1 MTKILVFIIKF
12 YQYLI
17 SPLLGNNCRFLPT
30 CSEYFIEA
38 LKTQGLIKGFKLG
51 TKRIFKCHPFK
62 KLGGSHGVDFVPILK
77 KTSRQERLKKIVEGL
92 QKAGWKYENNKES
105 KNG

>member
-1 MTKILVFIIKF
+1 MKKILIFIIKT
-12 YQYLI
+12 YQFLI
-17 SPLLGNNCRFLPT
+17 SPLLLNRCRFLPT

-62 KLGGSHGVDFVPILK
+62 KLGGSHGLDFVPIPK
-77 KTSRQERLKKIVEGL
+77 NVSRQERLKKIVEGL

>member
-1 MTKILVFIIKF
+1 MIKILVFIIKS

-17 SPLLGNNCRFLPT
+17 SPLLGNKCRFLPT

-38 LKTQGLIKGFKLG
+38 LKTQGTVRGFKLG
-51 TKRIFKCHPFK
+51 LKRILKCHPFK
-62 KLGGSHGVDFVPILK
+62 SLGGGEGLDFVPGSNK
-77 KTSRQERLKKIVEGL
+77 
-92 QKAGWKYENNKES
+92 KES

>member
-1 MTKILVFIIKF
+1 MTKILIFIIKI

-17 SPLLGNNCRFLPT
+17 SPFLGNRCRFLPT

-51 TKRIFKCHPFK
+51 IKRIFKCHPFK
-62 KLGGSHGVDFVPILK
+62 KLGGSHGLDFVPTPK
-77 KTSRQERLKKIVEGL
+77 NASRQERLQKIVQGL

>member
-12 YQYLI
+12 YQYLV
-17 SPLLGNNCRFLPT
+17 SPLLGNKCRFLPT

-38 LKTQGLIKGFKLG
+38 LKTQGAVKGFKLG
-51 TKRIFKCHPFK
+51 LKRILKCHPFK
-62 KLGGSHGVDFVPILK
+62 SLGGGEGLDFVPSSNK
-77 KTSRQERLKKIVEGL
+77 
-92 QKAGWKYENNKES
+92 KES

>member
-1 MTKILVFIIKF
+1 MTKILIFIIKI
-12 YQYLI
+12 YKYLI
-17 SPLLGNNCRFLPT
+17 SPLLGNRCRFLPT

-38 LKTQGLIKGFKLG
+38 LSAYGLIKGFRLG
-51 TKRIFKCHPFK
+51 TRRILKCHPFK
-62 KLGGSHGVDFVPILK
+62 NLGGSHGLDFVPIPK
-77 KTSRQERLKKIVEGL
+77 NVSRQEKLKKIVERL

>member
-1 MTKILVFIIKF
+1 MIKILVFIIKS

-17 SPLLGNNCRFLPT
+17 SPLLGNKCRFLPT

-38 LKTQGLIKGFKLG
+38 LKTQGTVRGFKLG
-51 TKRIFKCHPFK
+51 LKRILKCHPFK
-62 KLGGSHGVDFVPILK
+62 SLGGGEGLDFVPSSNK
-77 KTSRQERLKKIVEGL
+77 
-92 QKAGWKYENNKES
+92 KES

>member
-1 MTKILVFIIKF
+1 MTKILIFIIKI

-17 SPLLGNNCRFLPT
+17 SPFLGNKCRFLPT

-38 LKTQGLIKGFKLG
+38 LKTHGLIRGLKFGFI
-51 TKRIFKCHPFK
+51 RILKCHPFK
-62 KLGGSHGVDFVPILK
+62 KLGGGEGLDFVPDASK
-77 KTSRQERLKKIVEGL
+77 
-92 QKAGWKYENNKES
+92 KES

>member
-1 MTKILVFIIKF
+1 MIRILISIIKI

-17 SPLLGNNCRFLPT
+17 SPLFANKCRFFPT

-38 LKTQGLIKGFKLG
+38 LETHGLIKGFKFGL
-51 TKRIFKCHPFK
+51 KRILRCHPIK
-62 KLGGSHGVDFVPILK
+62 SLGGGEGLDFVPSINK
-77 KTSRQERLKKIVEGL
+77 KD
-92 QKAGWKYENNKES
+92 S

>member
-1 MTKILVFIIKF
+1 MIKILVFIIKS

-17 SPLLGNNCRFLPT
+17 SPFLGNKCRFLPT

-38 LKTQGLIKGFKLG
+38 LETQGAVRGIKLG
-51 TKRIFKCHPFK
+51 LKRILKCHPFK
-62 KLGGSHGVDFVPILK
+62 SLGGGEGLDFVPSSNK
-77 KTSRQERLKKIVEGL
+77 
-92 QKAGWKYENNKES
+92 KES